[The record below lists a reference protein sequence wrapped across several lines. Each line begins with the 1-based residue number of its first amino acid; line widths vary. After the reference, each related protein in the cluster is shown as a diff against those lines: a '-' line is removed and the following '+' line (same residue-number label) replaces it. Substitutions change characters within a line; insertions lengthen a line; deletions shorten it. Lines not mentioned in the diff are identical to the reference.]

1 MGLSARKTLSVAA
14 AAAASLAAAGCGGPS
29 GIAPSSFDQVAPA
42 ISGTTVVWED
52 SRNNDTAGT
61 DVFTYDTGTL
71 AQSLVAGGN
80 GDQVEPAVSDSYF
93 VWTDAGRLRAE
104 NRATGSVFNVS
115 SGSGTQSDP
124 ALCGSVVVWSDSQN
138 NSDVYAKDLNGGS
151 QIAVATSAAVEA
163 YPACDG
169 GRIVYMYSPIG
180 GQADIRVYDIAS
192 GQTAVVSNQPW
203 NEWRP
208 AISGNRV
215 VWQAWPGQPDTTN
228 GIQIYGT
235 TLNPDLSTGPDFVVT
250 NDPGHQLAPTISGS
264 IVAWEDDQHANPQ
277 VWWRDLATT
286 TAEQSVGSQPGS
298 QLAPAISGRRLVYQS
313 NATGVW
319 LIWLANL

>member
-192 GQTAVVSNQPW
+192 GRTGSSPT
-203 NEWRP
+203 
-208 AISGNRV
+208 S
-215 VWQAWPGQPDTTN
+215 PGTN
-228 GIQIYGT
+228 GDRRSPETGWSGKRGPASPT
-235 TLNPDLSTGPDFVVT
+235 RPTASRST
-250 NDPGHQLAPTISGS
+250 AP
-264 IVAWEDDQHANPQ
+264 P
-277 VWWRDLATT
+277 
-286 TAEQSVGSQPGS
+286 
-298 QLAPAISGRRLVYQS
+298 
-313 NATGVW
+313 
-319 LIWLANL
+319 